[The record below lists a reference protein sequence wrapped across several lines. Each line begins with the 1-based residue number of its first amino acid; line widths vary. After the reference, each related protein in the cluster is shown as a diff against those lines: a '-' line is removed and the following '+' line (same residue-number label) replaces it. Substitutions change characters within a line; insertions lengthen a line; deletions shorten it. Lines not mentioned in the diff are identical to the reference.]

1 MNNNILH
8 QLKDYPFDRLRTL
21 LDNIEP
27 PERVTPIHMQIGEPK
42 HEPPTFIATILKE
55 NEKEWGRYPPPN
67 GTISM
72 RESIADWLTHRYNL
86 PNEMINPSSNIA
98 VVSGRFIL

>member
-1 MNNNILH
+1 MNLLNGFKNSGKNSCDQLMNNNILH

-42 HEPPTFIATILKE
+42 HEPPTFIATILK
-55 NEKEWGRYPPPN
+55 
-67 GTISM
+67 
-72 RESIADWLTHRYNL
+72 
-86 PNEMINPSSNIA
+86 
-98 VVSGRFIL
+98 